1 METWK
6 IGDVTVSRVVEMVM
20 PIPPTMLLP
29 DATPENLEPMSPW
42 LRPHFL
48 LDDHQIPLS
57 IHTFLIESDG
67 ARIVVDTCIG
77 NDKPRDFPEWNER
90 QSDFL
95 EQLAARGAPA
105 DAVDLVMCTHLHVD
119 HVGWNTRLVEERWVP
134 TFPNARYLFGRQEW
148 DYWKNEED
156 PFGREA
162 RDDSIVPILDAGLAD
177 LVETDH
183 RLTGEVILVPTP
195 GHTPGHVSV
204 LIESMGERAIIT
216 GDLFHHPCQFA
227 QPNWEDLADVDT
239 VQAAQTRQSFM
250 DRFSDG
256 TLVLGTHFA
265 SPTGGRVVRDGKLF
279 RFDV

>member
-1 METWK
+1 METWQ
-6 IGDVTVSRVVEMVM
+6 IGRVMVSRVLEMLM

-29 DATPENLEPMSPW
+29 EATPENLAPMSGW
-42 LRPHFL
+42 LKPHFL
-48 LDDHQIPLS
+48 HDDHRVPLS
-57 IHTFLIESDG
+57 IHTFLIRSEE
-67 ARIVVDTCIG
+67 ATILVDTCIG
-77 NDKPRDFPEWNER
+77 NDKPRDFPDWNRR

-95 EQLAARGAPA
+95 DQLAARGAPA
-105 DAVDLVMCTHLHVD
+105 NAVDLVMCTHLHVD
-119 HVGWNTRLVEERWVP
+119 HVGWNTRLVNERWVP

-148 DYWKNEED
+148 DYWKDEVD

-162 RDDSIVPILDAGLAD
+162 RDDSIVPILEAGLAD

-183 RLTGEVILVPTP
+183 RLTGEVSLVPTP

-204 LIESMGERAIIT
+204 LIESLGERAIIT

-227 QPNWEDLADVDT
+227 RPRWVDTADVDT
-239 VQAAQTRQSFM
+239 ALAASTRESFM
-250 DRFSDG
+250 ERFSDG

-265 SPTGGRVVRDGKLF
+265 SPTGGRVVRDGDRF